1 MTMNTAPFPT
11 LAHMVIGIPAI
22 KPPLV
27 LMTHMIII
35 QFDLNEINKIG
46 LYDFLS

>member
-1 MTMNTAPFPT
+1 MNTAAFPT
-11 LAHMVIGIPAI
+11 LAQMILGIPAI
-22 KPPLV
+22 SPPLV